1 MDLPHNEIIFKG
13 HTIVIQYNCN
23 SVHACT
29 CARVQVFVGFS
40 QLQFHLNSYPHL
52 HSPHLYL
59 RVHHHLY
66 HTMYLTVHRPILVPW
81 TYVGL
86 SWTYT
91 CTCTYIG
98 LPCTYIGLPCTYIGL
113 PWTYM
118 YLHRPTMDLRTY
130 IGLPWTY
137 CSQRK
142 TATCTCTPGS
152 LTSD

>member
-52 HSPHLYL
+52 HSPHLCL

-66 HTMYLTVHRPILVPW
+66 HPGPTMYLTVHRPILVPW

-86 SWTYT
+86 SWTYM
-91 CTCTYIG
+91 
-98 LPCTYIGLPCTYIGL
+98 
-113 PWTYM
+113 YM
-118 YLHRPTMDLRTY
+118 YLHRPTLDLRTY
-130 IGLPWTY
+130 IGLPLDLLFSEKNCY
-137 CSQRK
+137 MYLYPRQSNIRL
-142 TATCTCTPGS
+142 G
-152 LTSD
+152 

>member
-1 MDLPHNEIIFKG
+1 MDLPHNEIIFN
-13 HTIVIQYNCN
+13 NCN

-52 HSPHLYL
+52 HSPHLCL

-66 HTMYLTVHRPILVPW
+66 HPGPTMYLTVHRPILVPW
-81 TYVGL
+81 TYEGL
-86 SWTYT
+86 SWTYM
-91 CTCTYIG
+91 YMYMY
-98 LPCTYIGLPCTYIGL
+98 LHRL

-118 YLHRPTMDLRTY
+118 YLHRPTLDLRTY